1 MRMNTIDIIV
11 LAFLALSMIRGAIRG
26 LFKSVIGLAA
36 LGVSIAAGYFTAPL
50 ISPKAVDWLYPK
62 LEEKLLAYTEAKF
75 GLVPGENFE
84 ATIKPTLQPYANTI
98 VWVLISILVFIIL
111 EVINHAIQNSLKDKP
126 VINAMNRLLGACMGL
141 VVALAI
147 CFGLVYATAK
157 LGVSEVLA
165 DKLNDSMVYNMLL
178 SFVPDGVILESK
190 IINIPFI
197 GEINLEELFRFKAQ

>member
-1 MRMNTIDIIV
+1 MSMNTIDIIV
-11 LAFLALSMIRGAIRG
+11 LIFFVFSIIRGAVRG
-26 LFKSVIGLAA
+26 LFKSIIGLVS
-36 LGVSIAAGYFTAPL
+36 LGASVAAGYFAAPL
-50 ISPKAVDWLYPK
+50 ISPKAVDWLYPR

-111 EVINHAIQNSLKDKP
+111 EIICNAIQKSLKDKP
-126 VINAMNRLLGACMGL
+126 VLNAMNRLLGAGMGL
-141 VVALAI
+141 LVALAV

-190 IINIPFI
+190 IINVPFI
-197 GEINLEELFRFKAQ
+197 GEINLEELFRFRAH